1 MELAITKTIL
11 VYILVISS
19 PVELQLLARLPNQA
33 QLTTSL
39 VGQVVL
45 LVEILVVDKALQPAI
60 ETSNG
65 PSQIF

>member
-19 PVELQLLARLPNQA
+19 PVELQLLVRLPNQA